1 MNSLSALLMLC
12 LTSPMAADLDREVEA
27 LRQAQ
32 WDASLDA
39 TDYAPSPYTRV
50 EQLPSVLAIE
60 THYQGFNDY
69 YYFALVDGRIYY
81 KPRFKRPGG
90 QADWEVEL
98 PWKPFGHNGGLPY
111 RLDHRKP
118 AKVDSTYADGD
129 RNGFVSELHFLSAEQ
144 TQWSQYIDA
153 EGWSEAGE
161 WQDQA
166 VPLSEDFPVVERILA
181 LTADADEIAVLSE
194 SRQMFYRRKFANI
207 FVNTEWYQGW
217 GQAKEL
223 QVFFPEHLSGHRG
236 WSLGRITANGV
247 GYKEGPDGR
256 VFEWG
261 PAAVSMETMV
271 WLSPTGRKI
280 YYLDSGTPPEVV
292 HFVEA
297 PFRGQYQGEGINSSA
312 STVMLIDRYG
322 AVQTKI
328 ADFDLLGSTPT
339 HPYCYMEECDDEPF
353 YEPGDIRSG
362 MSDIRLPAEGWQIH
376 APVLAPA
383 QWDADTYITSRITVL
398 QTGKGNAAREL
409 RVVGA
414 QDGVLGYYYKEI
426 QAQTWSFRAAPE
438 GDLGFVGDASQRL
451 KQEDLSLWQPGADLG
466 AMHQREP
473 VLDQELIGLLQLN
486 QDITLALQVED
497 FNLEASPWQAH
508 LRWREVDLPLEV
520 HVVQAWNP
528 FLVPHSAEGSPE
540 LFTYEATLV
549 FDRQALEKAMAQGEA
564 SSPEGLA
571 VRRMLTETK
580 NAKFA
585 LVINA
590 THEGFEVRPKAWRRV
605 GGGFAV
611 AMLPELAPQA
621 ADVTQ
626 FLEAFWARQEGH
638 MGWSA
643 EVEALQASAQCQGT
657 WAAEV
662 VELHER
668 VNAEEKALRKAWR
681 GARRYSRAIF
691 VTSGLMYVSQ
701 AKSIDAALDNRREWR
716 GTEVRPNELRFNVIT
731 GVTSRIPY
739 LAANISK
746 VQRQRHAAA
755 KSEKG
760 EIQAPLKALLK
771 QAEDCP

>member
-1 MNSLSALLMLC
+1 MNTLYTLLMLS
-12 LTSPMAADLDREVEA
+12 LTSPMAADLDQQVEE

-32 WDASLDA
+32 WEQSLDA
-39 TDYAPSPYTRV
+39 TDYAPSPYTSP
-50 EQLPSVLAIE
+50 EQLPSVLAVE

-81 KPRFKRPGG
+81 KPRFKRPNGE
-90 QADWEVEL
+90 ADWDVDL

-111 RLDHRKP
+111 QLDHRKP
-118 AKVDSTYADGD
+118 AKVDTTYADGD
-129 RNGFVSELHFLSAEQ
+129 RNGFVPELHFLSA
-144 TQWSQYIDA
+144 SQSEWNNYIDA
-153 EGWSEAGE
+153 EGWSRAGE
-161 WQDQA
+161 WEEEA
-166 VPLSEDFPVVERILA
+166 VAFADDFPKVERIVA
-181 LTADADEIAVLSE
+181 LTADDDEIAVLSE

-207 FVNTEWYQGW
+207 FVSTEWYQGW

-223 QVFFPEHLSGHRG
+223 TVFFPEHLTDNRG
-236 WSLGRITANGV
+236 WSLGRITADGV

-256 VFEWG
+256 IFEWG

-271 WLSPTGRKI
+271 WLSPNGRKI

-297 PFRGQYQGEGINSSA
+297 PFRGQYQGVGINSSA

-353 YEPGDIRSG
+353 YVAGDIRSG
-362 MSDIRLPAEGWQIH
+362 MSDIRLPAEGWQVH
-376 APVLAPA
+376 APVLPSM
-383 QWDADTYITSRITVL
+383 QWDEQTYITDRITII

-414 QDGVLGYYYKEI
+414 QDGVVGFYYKDM
-426 QAQTWSFRAAPE
+426 QAETWSFQAAPE
-438 GDLGFVGDASQRL
+438 GDLGFAVEESQRL
-451 KQEDLSLWQPGADLG
+451 KQSDLRQWHHGAEL
-466 AMHQREP
+466 APLHQVEP
-473 VLDQELIGLLQLN
+473 SLDQELVGLIQLDA
-486 QDITLALQVED
+486 DITLALQVDD

-508 LRWREVDLPLEV
+508 VKWRDVDLPVEV

-528 FLVPHSAEGSPE
+528 FMSPHSAEGSAE
-540 LFTYEATLV
+540 LYTYEATLA
-549 FDRQALEKAMAQGEA
+549 FDRQALEMAMAGGEA

-571 VRRMLTETK
+571 VRRMLTDTK

-590 THEGFEVRPKAWRRV
+590 THEGFEVRPKAWKRV
-605 GGGFAV
+605 GRGFAV
-611 AMLPELAPQA
+611 AMVSELAPETT
-621 ADVTQ
+621 DVTQ
-626 FLEAFWARQEGH
+626 FLDGFWARQEGH

-643 EVEALQASAQCQGT
+643 EVEALQASPQCEGT

-668 VNAEEKALRKAWR
+668 IGAEEKALRKAWR

-691 VTSGLMYVSQ
+691 VTSGLMYVTQ

-716 GTEVRPNELRFNVIT
+716 GEDVRPNELRFNVIT

-755 KSEKG
+755 KSEK
-760 EIQAPLKALLK
+760 EALQAPLKTLLK